1 MLSSPGGG
9 EIKTKVSPACSVV
22 ITEVAACVIVASS
35 PSTKMPVGAGRA
47 CVIVASSPSTYRH
60 LGALRNAELMELPV
74 LSNLAWTRSPGTR
87 SRQAHVFCSSS
98 LEMDRWTHQYLM
110 GS

>member
-1 MLSSPGGG
+1 MLSSPGGE

-22 ITEVAACVIVASS
+22 ITEVA
-35 PSTKMPVGAGRA
+35 A

>member
-1 MLSSPGGG
+1 MLSSPGR
-9 EIKTKVSPACSVV
+9 EIKTKVSLACPVA

-35 PSTKMPVGAGRA
+35 PST
-47 CVIVASSPSTYRH
+47 CRH
-60 LGALRNAELMELPV
+60 LGALQNAELMELPV

-87 SRQAHVFCSSS
+87 SRQAHIRGEFCSSS
-98 LEMDRWTHQYLM
+98 LEVDRWTHQCLM